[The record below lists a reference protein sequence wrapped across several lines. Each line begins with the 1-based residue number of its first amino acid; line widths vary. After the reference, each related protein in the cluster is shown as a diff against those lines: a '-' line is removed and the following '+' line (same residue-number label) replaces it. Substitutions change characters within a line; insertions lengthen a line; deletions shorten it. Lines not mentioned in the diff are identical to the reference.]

1 MHQCKTRIFLAVS
14 LVLLA
19 GATTVFPVTG
29 YASVI
34 NAVYTGESSGFIR
47 FLVYYGW
54 LSSSNILDLNV
65 NMVVVAGSERIL
77 PGRGDSAVVSQ
88 LMNRGVRVFAYLEDL
103 NGNNTGVDSD
113 GSGGDDTPIGLG
125 SSFRSMV
132 YENTSGTVEQRY
144 DDWLSYL
151 ESVVNNYAGIVSGVF
166 LDECD
171 PSYFTDNINNSLVKY
186 FTWGIGNLTEYA
198 HSKGLDVFING
209 VMGYAGYGDYYL
221 WEDFLDAYDDGYI
234 LLDSFLENQS
244 YNNPLEWVNG
254 LSRYYYL
261 RQNNLL
267 QKTIAVSFV
276 DVNRPETLEWG
287 RAAYLLARIMGLA
300 GWGYGN
306 YTYYASGGS
315 VPAGLLGIYE
325 TGMPVGDPEFT
336 SGAGWRFFLA
346 TGNISVI
353 VGGTGVSVA
362 MDPGYT
368 FPMHGITMDGSNTG
382 EYSNLLQ
389 APVSG
394 SSSKLRFLGSV
405 NSQATIYYF
414 VNWSYTSQPSTGGLL
429 HIYLDIDGDNT
440 TGYLVDGVGADYLV
454 EVTTDGSTVLYNY
467 TGIGT
472 DWKWR
477 AIGDQYAVVLSKG
490 SSYQAEIAVGK
501 NKLSSLNDSSAR
513 YTVRTVYNW
522 TDDTDSGILLLGETE
537 LLYPTF
543 YEPETG
549 LENYT
554 GTVLSSQLTL
564 DRLVIISEGPPG
576 RVVNYTI
583 IIPFQTIDTVLLNG
597 STLQQ
602 GVNSSGMGWEV
613 KKTWNGYSEIMILAP
628 LHSLINLTIING
640 TAQIVPGLRY
650 FVILVYAMLFLFVF
664 FLSIKTWIE

>member
-1 MHQCKTRIFLAVS
+1 MHQCKTRIFLVVS
-14 LVLLA
+14 LVLLG
-19 GATTVFPVTG
+19 GATTVFPVAG
-29 YASVI
+29 HSSVI

-65 NMVVVAGSERIL
+65 NIVVVAGSERIL
-77 PGRGDSAVVSQ
+77 PGGGDSVVVSK

-103 NGNNTGVDSD
+103 NGNNKGVDSD

-132 YENTSGTVEQRY
+132 YENSTGTLEQRY
-144 DDWLSYL
+144 NSWLSYL
-151 ESVVNNYAGIVSGVF
+151 ESMVDNYAGIVSGVF

-171 PSYFTDNINNSLVKY
+171 PSYFTNNIDDPRVKY
-186 FTWGIGNLTEYA
+186 FTWGIGNLTDYA

-315 VPAGLLGIYE
+315 VSAGLLGIYE

-368 FPMHGITMDGSNTG
+368 FPTRRITLDGSNTG

-429 HIYLDIDGDNT
+429 HIYLDTDGDSSTGYHIDG
-440 TGYLVDGVGADYLV
+440 LGADYLV
-454 EVTTDGSTVLYNY
+454 EVTTDGNGILYSYNGTGLDWNWISEGYLNTVVKYN
-467 TGIGT
+467 G
-472 DWKWR
+472 
-477 AIGDQYAVVLSKG
+477 L
-490 SSYQAEIAVGK
+490 SYQAELAVGK
-501 NKLSSLNDSSAR
+501 NKLSNLNNSKAE
-513 YTVRTVYNW
+513 YTVKTVYNW
-522 TDDTDSGILLLGETE
+522 GEDAGPDVLKIGGIE

-549 LENYT
+549 LESYT
-554 GTVLSSQLTL
+554 SVVLSSELTHSK
-564 DRLVIISEGPPG
+564 LVIISNGPPG
-576 RVVNYTI
+576 VIVNYTI
-583 IIPFQTIDTVLLNG
+583 VTPFEVPSSVLVNG
-597 STLQQ
+597 SKLQE
-602 GVNSSGMGWEV
+602 GINSSGLGWEV
-613 KKTWNGYSEIMILAP
+613 KKTWNGYSEVMVLAEHHSPINITILGSEASP
-628 LHSLINLTIING
+628 VPESGYPFIGYRGLHWSSFACL
-640 TAQIVPGLRY
+640 
-650 FVILVYAMLFLFVF
+650 FIL
-664 FLSIKTWIE
+664 S